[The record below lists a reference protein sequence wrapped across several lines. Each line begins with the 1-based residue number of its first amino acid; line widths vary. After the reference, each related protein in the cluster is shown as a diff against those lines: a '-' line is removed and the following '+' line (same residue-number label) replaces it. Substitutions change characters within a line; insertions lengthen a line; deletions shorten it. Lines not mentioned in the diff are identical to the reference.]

1 MMVIEFI
8 LAWKLSCG
16 VLHWPH
22 SKPIMASIRFCLSFM
37 SLVMT
42 ELTLVSRQSRPLRP
56 LVEAA
61 LANELRLIQAAIRQ
75 SEERLRIFEET
86 YDMTTTDFVARFEDD
101 ELEETLDLVE
111 WIGEYRLLIHL
122 QYKAET
128 YQGIEI
134 DN

>member
-1 MMVIEFI
+1 
-8 LAWKLSCG
+8 
-16 VLHWPH
+16 
-22 SKPIMASIRFCLSFM
+22 
-37 SLVMT
+37 MT